1 MAPGVGLTYTLGRS
15 LYVPL
20 TCRSNSVTLPAT
32 RGPGFSL
39 PADAVSA
46 LLRLRVAEG
55 YESAAEPFNLP
66 GDRAFLP
73 PSLPSIFSLPTPV
86 DSVTNELGDRND
98 GLDPSIETL
107 VASVEE
113 QLLAGGQP
121 ATDGSSK
128 GNKKTYRSV
137 VIAGEG
143 EPTLRLSALLAVARA
158 AASSMHALPVR
169 VVTNGLGGAIPNQRR
184 VLPKMREAGVTSVS
198 ISLMTSQPDQYG
210 ELMGP
215 VLHPAFIEAS
225 LMAGTGDLEVSM
237 LAHGIVC
244 DFVSEALGCGME
256 VEVTGVDRPD
266 VDKDKAEHFAAN
278 LGVRQPFRWRP
289 YFS

>member
-1 MAPGVGLTYTLGRS
+1 MAPAVGLTYTLGRS

-39 PADAVSA
+39 PTDAVSA
-46 LLRLRVAEG
+46 LLRIRVAEG
-55 YESAAEPFNLP
+55 HEAEPFNLP

-73 PSLPSIFSLPTPV
+73 PPLPSICSL
-86 DSVTNELGDRND
+86 TNELGKQND
-98 GLDPSIETL
+98 GMDPSIGAL
-107 VASVEE
+107 VMSVEE
-113 QLLAGGQP
+113 QLLAGRKP

-128 GNKKTYRSV
+128 GDKTPYHSV

-143 EPTLRLSALLAVARA
+143 EPTLRLSALLAVSR
-158 AASSMHALPVR
+158 AASSLDALPVR
-169 VVTNGLGGAIPNQRR
+169 VVTNGLGGAIPNHHR
-184 VLPKMREAGVTSVS
+184 VLPRMREAGVTSVS
-198 ISLMTSQPDQYG
+198 VALMTSQPDQYG
-210 ELMGP
+210 ALMRP
-215 VLHPAFIEAS
+215 VLHPEFVKATR
-225 LMAGTGDLEVSM
+225 MAGTDDLDISV

-244 DFVSEALGCGME
+244 GFISEALGCGLE

-266 VDKDKAEHFAAN
+266 VNKDEAEKLAAD
-278 LGVRQPFRWRP
+278 LGVHKLFRWRP